1 MILHVRNC
9 NSIEIV
15 FSWLDSN
22 WDCSKEP
29 WGMENNLQAFAA
41 SGRLGMTWE
50 RGEVDDLG
58 TAFGHIWT
66 L

>member
-9 NSIEIV
+9 NSIEIA

-29 WGMENNLQAFAA
+29 WGMGSWMSQ
-41 SGRLGMTWE
+41 
-50 RGEVDDLG
+50 DD
-58 TAFGHIWT
+58 A
-66 L
+66 